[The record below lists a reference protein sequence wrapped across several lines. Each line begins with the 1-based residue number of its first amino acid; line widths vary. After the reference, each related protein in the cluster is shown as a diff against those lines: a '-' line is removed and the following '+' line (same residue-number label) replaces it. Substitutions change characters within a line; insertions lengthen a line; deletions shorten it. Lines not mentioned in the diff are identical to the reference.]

1 MNLFELDQ
9 YIFQLINLQWS
20 HPSLDVFFLAM
31 RNKTFWIPLYLFL
44 LVFFA
49 LNFGKKGWIIILGL
63 AFTIGLADSVSARLI
78 KRTVKRA
85 RPCQELAASG
95 NVRTLIK
102 CRGYSFTSNHA
113 ANHMAIAVFLFM
125 ILGRRFRKLRFPL
138 IFWALLI
145 GYAQI
150 YVGVHYPTDI
160 LGGWLLGYV
169 IGLIGFEWTSWT
181 LQRYFD
187 TSFV

>member
-9 YIFQLINLQWS
+9 YIFQLINLHWS

-31 RNKTFWIPLYLFL
+31 RNKAFWLPLYLFL
-44 LVFFA
+44 LAFFA

-63 AFTIGLADSVSARLI
+63 VFTIGLADSVSTRLI
-78 KRTVKRA
+78 KRTVKRT
-85 RPCQELAASG
+85 RPCQELAESG
-95 NVRTLIK
+95 NVRVLIK

-113 ANHMAIAVFLFM
+113 TNHMAIAVFLFM
-125 ILGRRFRKLRFPL
+125 VLGNRFKKLRFPL

-160 LGGWLLGYV
+160 IGGWLLGYV
-169 IGLIGFEWTSWT
+169 IGLLGFEWTRWT

-187 TSFV
+187 TYFL